1 MRRRDLVVPSLSA
14 AVALSLVLV
23 GVSPVQEDEP
33 RAPDGRPALA
43 GRGNAQELGRVLVR
57 PRTAEEKELVGGLF
71 GLEAAVELRLALAAR
86 KLRERGCMG
95 FVEDPATE
103 TLTDQIA
110 RFDEL
115 ASRIATELAVGD
127 ERARY
132 LGVCLLDPAFGVRR
146 AALSGVDREL
156 LEVRA
161 GLAIV
166 RASQAGFVLLD
177 QGEAVVIARRVDQ
190 SAALLRTLIS
200 DMDLL
205 DASDF
210 AGEPISEEAIDA
222 LIAAARTSEVSE
234 RERLLSGLLDPP
246 KDMVMRM
253 AGSLSG
259 TRLRVALSAELAL
272 RSVSLK
278 KAAGRVLELDRLIPG
293 RIPEELVPAEIRKM
307 SKLERHQ
314 LALRHATEGLAEDP
328 FSPELTFYAA
338 LATAW
343 VGDPVRSRPWF
354 DRYLALRGIRA
365 HDHRTYQGRKLEPD
379 EQTALDEVQH
389 GG

>member
-1 MRRRDLVVPSLSA
+1 MVPSLRA
-14 AVALSLVLV
+14 AAALSLVLV
-23 GVSPVQEDEP
+23 GVSPIQEDEP

-43 GRGNAQELGRVLVR
+43 GRGNAHVLGRLLVR
-57 PRTAEEKELVGGLF
+57 PRTAEEKQLVSDLF

-95 FVEDPATE
+95 LVEDPATG
-103 TLTDQIA
+103 TLTEQIM
-110 RFDEL
+110 RFDVL
-115 ASRIATELAVGD
+115 VPRTATELAVGD

-146 AALSGVDREL
+146 AALSEVDREL

-161 GLAIV
+161 GLAILN
-166 RASQAGFVLLD
+166 ASQVGFVLLD
-177 QGEAVVIARRVDQ
+177 QDEAVAIAQRIDR
-190 SAALLRTLIS
+190 SAALLRTMMS
-200 DMDLL
+200 DLDLL
-205 DASDF
+205 EASDF
-210 AGEPISEEAIDA
+210 AGEPISDQAIDV
-222 LIAAARTSEVSE
+222 LIAAARTPELGV
-234 RERLLSGLLDPP
+234 RKRLLSGLLDPSA
-246 KDMVMRM
+246 DMVMRM

-272 RSVSLK
+272 RSAALK
-278 KAAGRVLELDRLIPG
+278 KAAGRVLELDRLVPG
-293 RIPEELVPAEIRKM
+293 RIPEELLPAEIRKM
-307 SKLERHQ
+307 SKQDRYQ

-338 LATAW
+338 LATSWIA
-343 VGDPVRSRPWF
+343 DPIRSRSWF

-365 HDHRTYQGRKLEPD
+365 HDHRTYQGRKLGPD
-379 EQTALDEVQH
+379 EQTALDEVQR